1 MINKIGEARER
12 LGYSQEQVARMTGIK
27 RQLISDYELDKVR
40 PGVVNLLKIAR
51 ALKCHADE
59 IMVLEEKDWKK
70 KEKMKKKLLTFEL
83 EIIK

>member
-1 MINKIGEARER
+1 MINRIGEAREK

-40 PGVVNLLKIAR
+40 PGVVNLLKIAK

-59 IMVLEEKDWKK
+59 IMILEDSD
-70 KEKMKKKLLTFEL
+70 
-83 EIIK
+83 